1 MNRVKRIDQ
10 AKERVRKVKNPLTII
25 LPPEERLKILANLII
40 DRIFEAKAKGL
51 LPSLEKKG

>member
-1 MNRVKRIDQ
+1 MNMVKGIDQ
-10 AKERVRKVKNPLTII
+10 AKERVRKIKNPLIVI

-40 DRIFEAKAKGL
+40 DRIFGAKAKGL

>member
-1 MNRVKRIDQ
+1 MIRVKRVDQ
-10 AKERVRKVKNPLTII
+10 AKEKVRKVNNPCTVI
-25 LPPEERLKILANLII
+25 LSPEQRLRILANLII

>member
-10 AKERVRKVKNPLTII
+10 AKERVSKVKNTCTVI

-40 DRIFEAKAKGL
+40 DRIFKAKAKGL
-51 LPSLEKKG
+51 LPILEKKE

>member
-1 MNRVKRIDQ
+1 MKRVKVDN
-10 AKERVRKVKNPLTII
+10 ATVRKVNNPLSVI